1 MAISDLV
8 YNSDLAHP
16 PYGCDCGGSGSGDDD
31 KKCNCN
37 SAVYFLPPPDID
49 VSKFPLYPPYP
60 YWPPCPPPPHPH
72 PHPDD
77 DDDQDVKPGAVEKQ
91 ICKKSREAAT
101 ICKII
106 ENLEEKNKSLIVKS
120 GGVSYALGT
129 LKYPDPEDSES
140 TLTDESIETII
151 GILKAKLEIVK
162 DEIRELSEQIGE

>member
-1 MAISDLV
+1 MPIGDFI

-16 PYGCDCGGSGSGDDD
+16 PYGCSCGGSGDSDD

-60 YWPPCPPPPHPH
+60 YWPPCPPPPRPN
-72 PHPDD
+72 PDD
-77 DDDQDVKPGAVEKQ
+77 EEEVKPDLIEKK

-101 ICKII
+101 IRQLI
-106 ENLEEKNKSLIVKS
+106 ENLEEKNKSLIVK
-120 GGVSYALGT
+120 GGGISYALGS
-129 LKYPDPEDSES
+129 LKNPNPEDPDS
-140 TLTDESIETII
+140 TITDESIETII
-151 GILKAKLEIVK
+151 GILKTKLEAVK